1 LQDQADAL
9 GLVLP
14 HHSKEAEVKSMGRK
28 EEILTLLERNAK
40 LTAEEIAVMIG
51 RPADEVAR
59 TIAALEKS
67 KVILGYGALVN
78 WEKTSAAPVTA
89 LIEVRVTPQ
98 RDQGFDHIAR
108 RIYQYPQVKSCFLMS
123 GGFDLMVI
131 VEDLTLKDVA
141 MFVSEKIAPLDS
153 VVSTSTHFIL
163 KKYKMNGTEFSLRED
178 DHREA
183 VVL

>member
-1 LQDQADAL
+1 
-9 GLVLP
+9 
-14 HHSKEAEVKSMGRK
+14 MGRK
-28 EEILTLLERNAK
+28 EEILSLLERNAR

-51 RPADEVAR
+51 RPVDEVTK
-59 TIAALEKS
+59 TIASLEKN
-67 KVILGYGALVN
+67 KVILGYGAVIN
-78 WEKTSAAPVTA
+78 WEKTAAAPVTA

-98 RDQGFDHIAR
+98 RDQGFDHIAQ
-108 RIYQYPQVKSCFLMS
+108 RIYRYPQVKSCYLMS

-131 VEDLTLKDVA
+131 VEDESLKDVA

-163 KKYKMNGTEFSLRED
+163 KKYKMNGTEFSHWED

-183 VVL
+183 IVL

>member
-1 LQDQADAL
+1 
-9 GLVLP
+9 
-14 HHSKEAEVKSMGRK
+14 MGRK

-40 LTAEEIAVMIG
+40 LTASEIAVMIG
-51 RPADEVAR
+51 RPAEEVEK
-59 TIAALEKS
+59 TIAGLEKN

-78 WEKTSAAPVTA
+78 WEKTAAAPVTA

-98 RDQGFDHIAR
+98 RDMGFDHIAQ
-108 RIYQYPQVKSCFLMS
+108 RIYRYPQVQSCYLMS

-131 VEDLTLKDVA
+131 IEDESLKDVA
-141 MFVSEKIAPLDS
+141 MFVSEKIAPLES
-153 VVSTSTHFIL
+153 VISTRTHFIL
-163 KKYKMNGTEFSLRED
+163 KKYKMNGTEFAIQDD

>member
-1 LQDQADAL
+1 
-9 GLVLP
+9 
-14 HHSKEAEVKSMGRK
+14 MGRK

-40 LTAEEIAVMIG
+40 LTASEIAVMTG
-51 RPADEVAR
+51 RPVEEVEKN
-59 TIAALEKS
+59 IASLEKS

-78 WEKTSAAPVTA
+78 WEKTAAAPVTA

-98 RDQGFDHIAR
+98 RDMGFDHIAQ
-108 RIYQYPQVKSCFLMS
+108 RIYRYPQVQSCYLMS

-131 VEDLTLKDVA
+131 IEDQSLKDVA
-141 MFVSEKIAPLDS
+141 MFVSEKIAPLES
-153 VVSTSTHFIL
+153 VISTRTHFIL
-163 KKYKMNGTEFSLRED
+163 KKYKMNGTEFAVRDD